1 VNSIE
6 GPLGLQEPLSQQERP
21 LTVCEADAWIQRS
34 CFATGPAERIG
45 LELELLVGHASDP
58 SLELPF
64 AADNYR
70 RLFSEL
76 KNVDVAG
83 SLTLEPGGQ
92 IELSSLPEAGLPQ
105 IIQSVHTSLDRL
117 KQRADELG
125 ASLIGV
131 GVDPFREPKRIT
143 QAPRYAAMEHYFQTW
158 APAGSTMM
166 CSTAS
171 VQVNVEAGTN
181 DAEIR
186 ERWDLLYAIGPTLA
200 ATFAN
205 SAWIGGRRSSYKSTR
220 LAAWL
225 ALDPSRTGIPPSMTP
240 GDPAAAYAQWALDAP
255 LMMIRRA
262 EGHWRAPAGLTFREW
277 LLMGTAAVP
286 DRTPA
291 TLQDLQQ
298 HLSTLFPHVRPR
310 GYFEVRYLDAQP
322 GCWWAVPAAVIAALA
337 SDRSTAEQARDICAN
352 APTWEDA
359 ARCGLES
366 PTTATAAVKVMTLA
380 AEQLRGNSAA
390 ALARQ
395 VEKYLERWTIHGRAP
410 ADDHPSEWGKQVHGY
425 GCSQERCVVGT

>member
-1 VNSIE
+1 MNSIE
-6 GPLGLQEPLSQQERP
+6 GPVGLQESPSLQRWP
-21 LTVCEADAWIQRS
+21 LTVSEADAWIQRS
-34 CFATGPAERIG
+34 CFAIGPAERIG
-45 LELELLVGHASDP
+45 LELELLVGHAGDP

-64 AADNYR
+64 AADSYR
-70 RLFSEL
+70 RLFLEL

-92 IELSSLPEAGLPQ
+92 IELSSLPETGLPQ
-105 IIQSVHTSLDRL
+105 VIQSVHTSLDRL
-117 KQRADELG
+117 KQRATELG
-125 ASLIGV
+125 ASLIGL

-186 ERWDLLYAIGPTLA
+186 DRWDLLYAIGPTLA

-262 EGHWRAPAGLTFREW
+262 EGHWRAPAGLTFRDW
-277 LLMGTAAVP
+277 LLMGTSAVP
-286 DRTPA
+286 DRPPA

-322 GCWWAVPAAVIAALA
+322 GCWWTVPTALIAAVTSDAATT
-337 SDRSTAEQARDICAN
+337 DKAREICEGSS
-352 APTWEDA
+352 TWEDA
-359 ARCGLES
+359 AQKGLES
-366 PTTATAAVKVMTLA
+366 RSAVTAAVKLLSLA
-380 AEQLRGNSAA
+380 AERLRTDSITTVHAA
-390 ALARQ
+390 Q
-395 VEKYLERWTIHGRAP
+395 IEGFLERWTLRGRCP
-410 ADDHPSEWGKQVHGY
+410 ADDQPSEWGKLTQA
-425 GCSQERCVVGT
+425 CALESCVAEA